1 MANSLVPFMTEDE
14 YLARE
19 RASGSLSEYF
29 SGSIYE
35 VSGAAEKHAIE
46 RAIRIGLTLRPDPIC
61 LTGDYATH
69 SSDFHPKPYP
79 AVLRLLSDAAPVYAT
94 FRNHDGGLWARD
106 ANSFAGCSA
115 IGTYSRSLESR

>member
-19 RASGSLSEYF
+19 RASG
-29 SGSIYE
+29 
-35 VSGAAEKHAIE
+35 
-46 RAIRIGLTLRPDPIC
+46 
-61 LTGDYATH
+61 
-69 SSDFHPKPYP
+69 HPKPYP